1 MAQQKPPSTGP
12 DDIPSGDPWL
22 AFGYLVSGVLLYG
35 LLGWLLDRWLGTSFL
50 VVVGIL
56 VGITLGML
64 MTWWRFR
71 AVPVAE
77 NPAIDHT
84 QHGTTQPPHTD
95 TPHDDTPH
103 DET

>member
-1 MAQQKPPSTGP
+1 MAQQKPPSARP
-12 DDIPSGDPWL
+12 DEIPSGDPWL

-35 LLGWLLDRWLGTSFL
+35 LIGWFLDRWLGTSFL

-71 AVPVAE
+71 APV
-77 NPAIDHT
+77 
-84 QHGTTQPPHTD
+84 TTRSPHHETRDDPGQPDDDQPHQT
-95 TPHDDTPH
+95 
-103 DET
+103 